1 VVLYVL
7 QWSIIMLICV
17 QLLPDDSQSSVAVQK
32 QILKIYFALT
42 QFVLPLDLITRDMF
56 AQWMEVLRTITEK
69 DVPAH
74 TLQVGG
80 LSVMMLRIRDVFPKS
95 EFFHPGSRIQGQ
107 KDSGSAYKNLSIS
120 PPKKLFLKSFDDC
133 NSIICSVASWLSH
146 LPFM

>member
-1 VVLYVL
+1 
-7 QWSIIMLICV
+7 V

-80 LSVMMLRIRDVFPKS
+80 LPLMMLRIRDVHPRSEIFPT
-95 EFFHPGSRIQGQ
+95 GSRVKKFPDPHQSIFNP
-107 KDSGSAYKNLSIS
+107 KNC
-120 PPKKLFLKSFDDC
+120 F
-133 NSIICSVASWLSH
+133 
-146 LPFM
+146 

>member
-1 VVLYVL
+1 MV
-7 QWSIIMLICV
+7 MCV

-80 LSVMMLRIRDVFPKS
+80 LPVMMLSWLRIRIRIGPYSVGSVDPD
-95 EFFHPGSRIQGQ
+95 PGGQ
-107 KDSGSAYKNLSIS
+107 K
-120 PPKKLFLKSFDDC
+120 
-133 NSIICSVASWLSH
+133 
-146 LPFM
+146 

>member
-1 VVLYVL
+1 
-7 QWSIIMLICV
+7 M

-56 AQWMEVLRTITEK
+56 AQWMEVLRTITEQ

-80 LSVMMLRIRDVFPKS
+80 LPLMMFSD
-95 EFFHPGSRIQGQ
+95 
-107 KDSGSAYKNLSIS
+107 
-120 PPKKLFLKSFDDC
+120 KL
-133 NSIICSVASWLSH
+133 ICSVADPGSGSG
-146 LPFM
+146 MIN

>member
-1 VVLYVL
+1 
-7 QWSIIMLICV
+7 MLMCV

-74 TLQVGG
+74 TLQVGEVFP
-80 LSVMMLRIRDVFPKS
+80 SVLRIRDVYPQI
-95 EFFHPGSRIQGQ
+95 PDQG
-107 KDSGSAYKNLSIS
+107 
-120 PPKKLFLKSFDDC
+120 
-133 NSIICSVASWLSH
+133 
-146 LPFM
+146 

>member
-1 VVLYVL
+1 
-7 QWSIIMLICV
+7 MCV

-80 LSVMMLRIRDVFPKS
+80 LPVSVAD
-95 EFFHPGSRIQGQ
+95 PGSLSKIRIFPYRIQGQ
-107 KDSGSAYKNLSIS
+107 KVILTQKSVSKLSEI
-120 PPKKLFLKSFDDC
+120 
-133 NSIICSVASWLSH
+133 
-146 LPFM
+146 

>member
-1 VVLYVL
+1 
-7 QWSIIMLICV
+7 MLMCA

-80 LSVMMLRIRDVFPKS
+80 LPVMMLRIRDVYPRS

-107 KDSGSAYKNLSIS
+107 KRFRIR
-120 PPKKLFLKSFDDC
+120 LKEFKYFY
-133 NSIICSVASWLSH
+133 
-146 LPFM
+146 P

>member
-1 VVLYVL
+1 
-7 QWSIIMLICV
+7 MCV

-74 TLQVGG
+74 TLQVGR
-80 LSVMMLRIRDVFPKS
+80 SSPHDVVRVADPDWIRIQS
-95 EFFHPGSRIQGQ
+95 GSGSRSRRA
-107 KDSGSAYKNLSIS
+107 KMTH
-120 PPKKLFLKSFDDC
+120 KSRKELR
-133 NSIICSVASWLSH
+133 N
-146 LPFM
+146 FMF